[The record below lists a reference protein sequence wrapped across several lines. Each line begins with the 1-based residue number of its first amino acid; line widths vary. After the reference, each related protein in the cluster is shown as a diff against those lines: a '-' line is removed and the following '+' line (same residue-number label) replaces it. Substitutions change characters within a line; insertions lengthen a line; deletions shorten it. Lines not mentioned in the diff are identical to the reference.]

1 MTVPAQR
8 RTAVGA
14 QDYREAMSLL
24 AVPVCVVTTRQDGEN
39 WGFTASTVTGISL
52 DPPLVSVSVARS
64 SSCHSALTL
73 APEFVINVLGD
84 HQRHLATRFS
94 TRDIDRFADEGIS
107 TLPGT
112 ELPVVTD
119 ASAVYRCTRQ
129 DVVPVGDHDLFIG
142 ELTDVRLRTEAAL
155 PLTWYRRAF
164 HRPDPYAG
172 PRPRAA
178 AAVQPSPQQRWTQ

>member
-8 RTAVGA
+8 RTPVSA

-24 AVPVCVVTTRQDGEN
+24 AVPVCVVTTRHDGQD
-39 WGFTASTVTGISL
+39 WGLTTSTVTGVSL

-64 SSCHSALTL
+64 ASCHGALSR

-94 TRDIDRFADEGIS
+94 TKDIDRFAGGEVS

-112 ELPVVTD
+112 QLPVVTD
-119 ASAVYRCTRQ
+119 ASALYRCTRQ
-129 DVVPVGDHDLFIG
+129 EVVAVGDHDLLIG
-142 ELTDVRLRTEAAL
+142 ELTDTRLRTAAR
-155 PLTWYRRAF
+155 PLAWYRRAF
-164 HRPDPYAG
+164 HHLEPYD
-172 PRPRAA
+172 
-178 AAVQPSPQQRWTQ
+178 